1 MFKIIK
7 SETEY
12 KEALLEL
19 KRLIDKDPPV
29 SSPEADQLELL
40 SLFISNY
47 EKEKFPIELPT
58 PIEAIKFRME
68 QQGLSRKDLIP
79 YIGSRPKVSEVLSGK
94 RTLSLKMIRALN
106 EHLGIPAKVLLQD
119 SNATIPQEHNIID
132 KCKFPIRELVK
143 RRWFQNFQGTLKE
156 AVNNAEELLG
166 VFFKQLG
173 LNKLSPALYR
183 KKVHRNSKMNTYAL
197 MAWRARV
204 LNLIQNLTLPTAYKP
219 RSVTKNFIHEVIKL
233 SYLDKG
239 PKLAQEFLNKSGIHL
254 IIVRHLQGTLL
265 DGAVM
270 LLSDRTPVIALTLR
284 HDRIDSFWFCLCHEL
299 AHISL
304 HFNDNENDCFFD
316 DLDVEGDNLEKEAD
330 KLARDSLIPPKDW
343 QKISDNP
350 SKNCIYNLAV
360 KLRIHPAIIAG
371 RIRYEKHN
379 WCIFSPLVGHKEVRK
394 LFPEEFN
401 R

>member
-1 MFKIIK
+1 VFKIIK

-12 KEALLEL
+12 KEALLKL
-19 KRLIDKDPPV
+19 KRLIDVDPPIG
-29 SSPEADQLELL
+29 SKEADQLEIL
-40 SLFISNY
+40 SLLISNY

-68 QQGLSRKDLIP
+68 QQGLSPKDLIP
-79 YIGSRPKVSEVLSGK
+79 YIGSRGKVSEVLHGK
-94 RTLSLKMIRALN
+94 RPLSKNMIRALT

-119 SNATIPQEHNIID
+119 TNATIPQEDNAID
-132 KCKFPIRELVK
+132 WCKFPIKELVK
-143 RRWFQNFQGTLKE
+143 RRWFQNFPGTLKE
-156 AVNNAEELLG
+156 AVDNAEELLRD
-166 VFFKQLG
+166 FLKPLG

-183 KKVHRNSKMNTYAL
+183 KKVRRNSTMNMYAL
-197 MAWRARV
+197 MAWQARV
-204 LNLIQNLTLPTAYKP
+204 LNLVQNLTLPTAYRP
-219 RSVTKNFIHEVIKL
+219 RSVTINFIREVIKL

-254 IIVRHLQGTLL
+254 IIVPHLQGTLL

-284 HDRIDSFWFCLCHEL
+284 YDRIDSFWFCLCHEL

-304 HFNDNENDCFFD
+304 HFKDDESDCFFD
-316 DLDVEGDNLEKEAD
+316 DLDVEGDSLEEEAD
-330 KLARDSLIPPKDW
+330 KLARDSLIPPEDW
-343 QKISDNP
+343 QKIAHNP
-350 SKNCIYNLAV
+350 TKNRICDLAG

-371 RIRYEKHN
+371 RVHYEKN
-379 WCIFSPLVGHKEVRK
+379 NYRIFSYLVGHGKVRK

-401 R
+401 Q